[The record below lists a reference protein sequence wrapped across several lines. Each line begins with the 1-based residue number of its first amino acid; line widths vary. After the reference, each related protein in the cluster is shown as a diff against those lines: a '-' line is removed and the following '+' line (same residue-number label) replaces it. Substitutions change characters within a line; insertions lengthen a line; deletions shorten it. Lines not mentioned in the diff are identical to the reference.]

1 MKSSTKKAE
10 KKADIHP
17 LQTCLE
23 ILTQLGESGKIVWQT
38 SKNIKDP
45 VERLAYLVKAIQQL
59 RERAK
64 TQAGM
69 FTHLPVDVK
78 TFVESERM
86 LNMPGEVYPKVLAE
100 IEEMCSGKYVEAV
113 LTGGIGTGKTTAAL
127 IVIAY
132 TLYELSCMVNPHK
145 AFGLAT
151 SSEIVFI
158 FQSLKKELSRDVDY
172 KRFKA
177 MIDNSPYFQEMY
189 PYDKGIE
196 SEMQF
201 PRRVIVKP
209 LTGATTA
216 AIGQNVFGGVIDEV
230 NFMAVIENSKAADDG
245 GTFDQAREVYNSIAR
260 RRQSRFFNQGRLP
273 GMLCLVSS
281 KRYPGEFTDRKM
293 EEAKHDKTIYIYDKR
308 VWDVKPDGTFS
319 GNWFKVFQGD
329 ATRKPRILD
338 PSEVEKL
345 NTWAD
350 EDLRLVIDVPEE
362 YRGAFRDDLYAAI
375 RDIAGC
381 ATMAL
386 HPFILD
392 TGALGRAFGVVK
404 SICSRPDVDFVT
416 SKLQLYP
423 KRINLPEEPRF
434 AHIDLAVSRDS
445 CGLSIGHVVGF
456 AHMSRGEYNVET
468 LPVIRFD
475 MVLEIRPPR
484 GGEIELENAR
494 RVLYAC
500 RKAGMNLKWVSLDT
514 YQSKDSLQLL
524 AKQGFMV
531 GTQSMDTDTVAYD
544 VAKQALYDG
553 RVLAPESAKAQ
564 QEWAR
569 LERDPKTRKIDHP
582 PKGSKDISDSMA
594 GVIYGLTMRREI
606 WTRHGVSLRA
616 IPTNLLERE
625 QGGKTN
631 IRYLETLR
639 RDRYRD

>member
-1 MKSSTKKAE
+1 MKSSI
-10 KKADIHP
+10 KKADKKDAPHP
-17 LQTCLE
+17 LQACVE
-23 ILTQLGESGKIVWQT
+23 ILAQLGESGKIVWQT
-38 SKNIKDP
+38 SKDIKDP
-45 VERLAYLVKAIQQL
+45 VDRLAYLVKAIQQM

-69 FTHLPVDVK
+69 FTTLPVDVR

-86 LNMPGEVYPKVLAE
+86 LNMPGEVYPKVLSE

-145 AFGLAT
+145 AFGLAV

-260 RRQSRFFNQGRLP
+260 RRQSRFLNQGRLP

-293 EEAKHDKTIYIYDKR
+293 EEAKHDPTIYIYDKR
-308 VWDVKPDGTFS
+308 VWDVKPEGTFS
-319 GNWFKVFQGD
+319 GKWFKVFQGD
-329 ATRKPRILD
+329 TTRKPRIID
-338 PSEVEKL
+338 PSEEAL
-345 NTWAD
+345 LSTWPED
-350 EDLRLVIDVPEE
+350 DLRLVIDVPEE
-362 YRGAFRDDLYAAI
+362 YRGAFRDDLYSAI

-392 TGALGRAFGVVK
+392 TTAIGKAFGVVK
-404 SICSRPDVDFVT
+404 SIGSRPDVDFVS

-423 KRINLPEEPRF
+423 RRINLPEEPRF

-456 AHMSRGEYNVET
+456 EPMSRGANIEM

-475 MVLEIRPPR
+475 LILEIRPPR

-514 YQSKDSLQLL
+514 YQSKDSLQIL
-524 AKQGFMV
+524 AKQGFIV

-544 VAKQALYDG
+544 VSKQALYDG
-553 RVLAPESAKAQ
+553 RVLAPESAKAKL
-564 QEWAR
+564 EWAR
-569 LERDPKTRKIDHP
+569 LERDPKTKKIDHP
-582 PKGSKDISDSMA
+582 PKGSKDVSDSMA

-606 WTRHGVSLRA
+606 WSRHGISLRS
-616 IPTNLLERE
+616 IPPTLLDRE

-631 IRYLETLR
+631 IRYMEVLR
-639 RDRYRD
+639 QERYGS